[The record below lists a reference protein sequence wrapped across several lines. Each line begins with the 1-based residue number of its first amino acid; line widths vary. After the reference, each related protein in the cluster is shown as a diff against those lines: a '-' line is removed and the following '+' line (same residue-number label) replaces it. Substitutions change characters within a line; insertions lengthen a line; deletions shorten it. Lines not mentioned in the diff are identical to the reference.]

1 MSEKGISIE
10 NVSFAYEN
18 NRAAASQGCAEREL
32 IFDNFSMEL
41 PASKVSV
48 ILGPSGCGKTTLLN
62 LVSGL
67 LNSEDGSISS
77 MNNDE
82 QNNFSVLF
90 QEPRL
95 LPWRNIS
102 RNIELVLKKHYG
114 AEKARETAGHY
125 LKLVGLEKFTEY
137 FPAQLS
143 GGMRQRAAIAR
154 AFAFPADTILMDEPF
169 QALDL
174 GLKIN
179 LTSLFT
185 KLWVED
191 RRTSIFVTH
200 DINEAILLGDEIFVL
215 SGQRPAEVIE
225 HISNPEAHQERNLE
239 SETSINIEK
248 KLYRLLTV

>member
-1 MSEKGISIE
+1 MSEKGINIQ
-10 NVSFAYEN
+10 NISFSYDKAGPEM
-18 NRAAASQGCAEREL
+18 
-32 IFDNFSMEL
+32 IFKDFSMNL
-41 PASKVSV
+41 QASKVSV

-67 LNSEDGSISS
+67 LSPERGSIECTGSS
-77 MNNDE
+77 ISKDNG
-82 QNNFSVLF
+82 FSVLF

-95 LPWRNIS
+95 LPWRSIR
-102 RNIELVLKKHYG
+102 RNIEIVLKKEYG
-114 AEKARETAGHY
+114 STEAQAIAERY
-125 LKLVGLEKFTEY
+125 LDLVGLGDFNEY
-137 FPAQLS
+137 FPAELS

-174 GLKIN
+174 GLKII
-179 LTSLFT
+179 LTKLFT

-215 SGQRPAEVIE
+215 SAERPVQILE
-225 HISNPEAHQERNLE
+225 HITNSEPHSGRSLE
-239 SETSINIEK
+239 SAVSIEIEK
-248 KLYRLLTV
+248 KLYRLLS